1 MMPLPFR
8 LGLLPIGGRA
18 PLPRKGERR
27 RRRLVLDRRYSGA
40 ALRAIRARN
49 GVGRPPEERR

>member
-8 LGLLPIGGRA
+8 LGLMLIGGLA
-18 PLPRKGERR
+18 PLPRKGGRRLSRARR
-27 RRRLVLDRRYSGA
+27 RYDGA

-49 GVGRPPEERR
+49 GVGRPPEGRR